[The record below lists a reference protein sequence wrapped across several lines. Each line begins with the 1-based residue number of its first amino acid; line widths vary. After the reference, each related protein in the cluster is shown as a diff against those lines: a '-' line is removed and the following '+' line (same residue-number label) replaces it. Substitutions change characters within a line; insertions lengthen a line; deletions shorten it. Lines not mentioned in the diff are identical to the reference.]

1 MSLRIGCDLD
11 GVLADMDSALARH
24 AAMLFGGDQP
34 DAGEPDAISADSLP
48 AVTLNLT
55 ARQQRLL
62 WQHVRS
68 VKDFWETLHEI
79 ESGAVARL
87 ADLAAAMRWEVI
99 FLTKRPDTD
108 GRTAQVQSQRWL
120 ETNGFP
126 LPSVFVVRGSRGRIA
141 SALALDVVVD
151 DRLENCLDVMVDS
164 KSRSI
169 LVSRDENAQLPASA
183 RRLGIGVVRSVAECL
198 DILSDAAAMRGE
210 RETVLTRLMRTLGF

>member
-11 GVLADMDSALARH
+11 GVLADMDGALARH
-24 AAMLFGGDQP
+24 ASMLFAGEQP
-34 DAGEPDAISADSLP
+34 DRTEPDAVSPDSLP
-48 AVTLNLT
+48 AVALNLT

-62 WQHVRS
+62 WQHVRGIRN
-68 VKDFWETLHEI
+68 FWETLHEI

-99 FLTKRPDTD
+99 FLTKRPETD

-141 SALALDVVVD
+141 AALAL
-151 DRLENCLDVMVDS
+151 
-164 KSRSI
+164 
-169 LVSRDENAQLPASA
+169 
-183 RRLGIGVVRSVAECL
+183 
-198 DILSDAAAMRGE
+198 
-210 RETVLTRLMRTLGF
+210 